1 MMRVFTLLLPAA
13 ALLAAGCSSDNFVSI
28 YRDSVALRCEINDTM
43 MMVVDEDSA
52 KTFMEVHVPKLAD
65 RVKLLTDR
73 MDRWAKMI
81 EPDKDR
87 VKEIKGLLDAAV
99 KFRAAGGEMDRGT
112 FGTDLT
118 QPSLFYRMVVDSY
131 SAGKRFQAET
141 ARINRVK
148 GKLIAEKVLE
158 LESRGLKN
166 PRVGPGLD
174 IDPSV
179 EWPNLNSFKDL
190 DKKLFGDQSKIIL

>member
-1 MMRVFTLLLPAA
+1 MRRAFPLISFATSLFL
-13 ALLAAGCSSDNFVSI
+13 AGCSSDNFVSI
-28 YRDSVALRCEINDTM
+28 FRDSVALRCEINDTM

-52 KTFMEVHVPKLAD
+52 RTFMEVNVPKLVE
-65 RVKLLTDR
+65 RIKLLNER

-87 VKEIKGLLDAAV
+87 VKEVKGLVEAAV
-99 KFRAAGGEMDRGT
+99 KFRAAGGEMDRAT

-148 GKLIAEKVLE
+148 GKLIAEKILE
-158 LESRGLKN
+158 LEARGLKN
-166 PRVGPGLD
+166 PRVGSGLD
-174 IDPSV
+174 IDPAV
-179 EWPNLNSFKDL
+179 EWPFLDSFKDL
-190 DKKLFGDQSKIIL
+190 NKKLFGDNSKIVL